1 MALFAGRPYHILY
14 AMVKLLIV
22 DSHSLVREA
31 LEKRLQTAVGM
42 EIVGSLGR
50 YAEAVQQARVLAP
63 DVIMLETKTPEG
75 LETLATLRQLLPDTA
90 VIVLTSYPDS
100 HEEDQVR
107 QMGAAS
113 YLLKTLDTRSLVR
126 EIRTVARPSDI
137 VPSSDNTVTAS
148 N

>member
-1 MALFAGRPYHILY
+1 
-14 AMVKLLIV
+14 MVKLLII

-31 LEKRLQTAVGM
+31 LEKRLQTAVGL

-63 DVIMLETKTPEG
+63 DVILLETKAPEG
-75 LETLATLRQLLPDTA
+75 IETLTTLRQLVPDAA

-100 HEEDQVR
+100 REEDQVR
-107 QMGAAS
+107 QMGAAR

-126 EIRTVARPSDI
+126 EIRTVARPEEVI
-137 VPSSDNTVTAS
+137 AV
-148 N
+148 

>member
-1 MALFAGRPYHILY
+1 
-14 AMVKLLIV
+14 MVKLLII

-31 LEKRLQTAVGM
+31 LEKRLQTAVGL

-50 YAEAVQQARVLAP
+50 YAEAVQEARVLAP
-63 DVIMLETKTPEG
+63 DVILMETKAPEG

-100 HEEDQVR
+100 REEDQVR
-107 QMGAAS
+107 QMGAAR

-126 EIRTVARPSDI
+126 EIRNVARP
-137 VPSSDNTVTAS
+137 NES
-148 N
+148 NGG